1 MNCEESNHLLDLYL
15 DRELDPDQS
24 LWLERHLSE
33 CPECRSQ
40 MEEYR
45 EFQSFFRSNAPVYT
59 APPRLRT
66 DVLAT
71 VRRERLRSELRFL
84 RQPWI
89 YAAAA
94 LFLILA
100 AIAIF
105 VPDNTK
111 ELSEQ
116 AVSRYAQS
124 LSAKRLVDIVSSDQQ
139 VLQPWFAT
147 RLNFKP
153 PLASLQAAGYVLM
166 GGRTDVIQNRQVATL
181 VYRQGENI
189 VNLFCWPPQD
199 GLLSKGD
206 YLINGYNVCAWGNT
220 TCNYIVVSKLNKHE
234 LGAFVDSLGARAQ
247 SSSYL

>member
-1 MNCEESNHLLDLYL
+1 MNCEEADHLLDLYL
-15 DRELDPDQS
+15 DRELNPDQS
-24 LWLERHLSE
+24 LRLERHLSE
-33 CPECRSQ
+33 CPECRSR
-40 MEEYR
+40 MEEYL
-45 EFQSFFRSNAPVYT
+45 EFQSFFRSNAPIYT
-59 APPRLRT
+59 APPQLRT

-100 AIAIF
+100 AITIF

-111 ELSEQ
+111 ELSGQ
-116 AVSRYAQS
+116 AVSRYTQS
-124 LSAKRLVDIVSSDQQ
+124 LSANRLVDIASSDEQ
-139 VLQPWFAT
+139 VLQPWFAA

-166 GGRTDVIQNRQVATL
+166 GGRTDLIQNRQVATL

-189 VNLFCWPPQD
+189 VTLFCWPPND
-199 GLLSKGD
+199 RLLSKGN
-206 YLINGYNVCAWGNT
+206 YLIKGYNVCTWGNT
-220 TCNYIVVSKLNKHE
+220 TCNYIAVSKLAKHE
-234 LGAFVDSLGARAQ
+234 LDAFVDSLPARAE
-247 SSSYL
+247 SSSYF